1 MCPPTPVN
9 LTKEVEKNAIEGF
22 SQAMVSHEAI
32 SQAISEMHA
41 DQDAQVQGGDI
52 DADPRN
58 LHTD

>member
-9 LTKEVEKNAIEGF
+9 LVKEVERNAIEGF

-41 DQDAQVQGGDI
+41 DQDA
-52 DADPRN
+52 
-58 LHTD
+58 